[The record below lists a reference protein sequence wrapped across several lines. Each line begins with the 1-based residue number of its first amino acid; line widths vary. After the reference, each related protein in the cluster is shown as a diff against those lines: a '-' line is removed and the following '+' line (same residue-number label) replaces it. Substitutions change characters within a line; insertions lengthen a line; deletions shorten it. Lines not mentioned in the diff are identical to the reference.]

1 MLSNSNSVVLS
12 DGAVRGADFAVGVLL
27 GAVLLGLA
35 DLAHAC
41 ARIPEMPTLPVLG
54 AAWVVSTGALVGV
67 GVPLLLA
74 HRAAWHAMP
83 RKVRLLVAALEGLL
97 LGALALL
104 VEDHPS
110 IRSAYRL
117 AATVAVAG
125 AGAAFALLLERWP
138 RILRVFGAVGG
149 AVLLVWVETL
159 AGRWSRPW
167 LRIVVDIVFMGACGA
182 AWAYWRLKAVSPR
195 TALAAVGSFV
205 VAAPVGVWLV
215 PALRGVVYEYGAHA
229 RAPITWASALD
240 IRGTRLG
247 DVDCEDGHRPT
258 AQAPKPSR
266 LSGTAEGA
274 DVLFVSFDAMRW
286 DHENAI
292 PEVWR
297 ELGAR
302 VSFSRAVSPAP
313 RTEHSFGAL
322 LRGVP
327 VRQLPNRRAAES
339 FPTIAQVL
347 ATHGY
352 RTVQIPTHRYFAAR
366 FWHHAGFELVF
377 TSDFTTK
384 PKTIVP
390 AESALKKALEVT
402 RATTKPLL
410 LWVHLMEG
418 HDPYFWRGGQGPPTL
433 EGQRHAFRD
442 LDARVAAFIR
452 EFRQIR
458 ASRRAVIF
466 VFGDHGEE
474 FGEHGSFFHST
485 SVYAEQVR
493 SVLALSA
500 PGIANGRVDA
510 PVTLASLPS
519 TVMDLLGLKAAPTFT
534 EPSLLSCIETRE
546 QCPGV
551 AVSQMLIF
559 GGWIGYTFERHRL
572 LADPEHD
579 IERLYDSA
587 TDPLEQR
594 DLAPSE
600 PALLAKLRERGREF
614 DRKNCVPDASR

>member
-1 MLSNSNSVVLS
+1 VLI
-12 DGAVRGADFAVGVLL
+12 DTAVRGADFAVGVLL
-27 GAVLLGLA
+27 SAVLLGLA

-41 ARIPEMPTLPVLG
+41 ARIPEMPTLPVL
-54 AAWVVSTGALVGV
+54 ASAWVVSTGALVGV
-67 GVPLLLA
+67 GLPLLFA
-74 HRAAWHAMP
+74 HRAAWYASP
-83 RKVRLLVAALEGLL
+83 RKFRPLLAALEGLV

-110 IRSAYRL
+110 IRSAFRQ
-117 AATVAVAG
+117 AATVVVAG
-125 AGAAFALLLERWP
+125 AGASFALLLERWP
-138 RILRVFGAVGG
+138 RILRVFAAVGG
-149 AVLLVWVETL
+149 CVLLVWVESLT
-159 AGRWSRPW
+159 GRWSRPW
-167 LRIVVDIVFMGACGA
+167 LRIVVDVVFMGACAA
-182 AWAYWRLKAVSPR
+182 AWAHFRPKPASPR
-195 TALAAVGSFV
+195 AALVAVASFA
-205 VAAPVGVWLV
+205 VAAPVGVWFV

-240 IRGTRLG
+240 LRGTRLG
-247 DVDCEDGHRPT
+247 NVDCEKGRRPV
-258 AQAPKPSR
+258 AEALKPSR
-266 LSGTAEGA
+266 LSGSAEGA

-286 DHENAI
+286 DHENVI

-297 ELGAR
+297 ELGTR

-313 RTEHSFGAL
+313 RTEHAFGAL

-327 VRQLPNRRAAES
+327 VRQLPNRKAAES

-352 RTVQIPTHRYFAAR
+352 RTVQVPTHRYFAAR

-390 AESALKKALEVT
+390 AESALKKALDVT

-418 HDPYFWRGGQGPPTL
+418 HDPYFWRGGEGPPTL

-458 ASRRAVIF
+458 AGRKTIIF

-474 FGEHGSFFHST
+474 FGEHGSWFHST

-493 SVLALSA
+493 TVLALSA
-500 PGIANGRVDA
+500 PGVANGRVEA
-510 PVTLASLPS
+510 PVTLASLPA
-519 TVMDLLGLKAAPTFT
+519 TVIDLLGLKSVPSFT
-534 EPSLLSCIETRE
+534 EPSLLSCVEARD
-546 QCPGV
+546 QCPEM

-559 GGWIGYTFERHRL
+559 GRWIGYTFERHRL

-579 IERLYDSA
+579 IERLYDST

-614 DRKNCVPDASR
+614 DRKNCVPATSH